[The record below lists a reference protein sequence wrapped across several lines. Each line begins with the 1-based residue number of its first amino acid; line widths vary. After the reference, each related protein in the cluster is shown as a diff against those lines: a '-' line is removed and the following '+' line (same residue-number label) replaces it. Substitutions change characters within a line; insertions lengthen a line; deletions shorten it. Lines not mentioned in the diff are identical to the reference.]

1 MPPLPLT
8 ADHIRKYLRYCSK
21 RGEFLRKSTGAPAAR
36 DVNGVPYIRIYTG
49 GSSVRT
55 ERTALEIVWILKHGY
70 EPVSGRVTPID
81 GNWYN
86 FKLSNL
92 QLSTYKHQKL
102 NESIS

>member
-1 MPPLPLT
+1 MPLPIT
-8 ADHIRKYLRYCSK
+8 ADRIRRYLRYCSK
-21 RGEFLRKSTGAPAAR
+21 REAFLYKSTGAPAMR
-36 DVNGVPYIRIYTG
+36 DVNGVPYVRISTG
-49 GSSVRT
+49 GARST

-70 EPVSGRVTPID
+70 EPTAGRVTPID